1 MTDLVKSQY
10 MRVYKFILPFKF
22 SLILNPAYFLEL
34 TRSYEGPSLSEFDQG
49 FCTDQSLSLSAVS
62 ADGFLRPNKSIVL
75 EYPEP
80 NPAVAACLNY
90 STSLLSPLVALN
102 KNGLSPGSSL
112 STALGSPV
120 EGKSSTPYERVRFQR
135 PVLVSSL
142 DLSCVDLTPTHP
154 SWEVSFV
161 KAIFESP
168 KSCLESTWSPINLSA
183 APEGSVVSSGRS
195 PHPNTFDELQRS
207 WKEMVRQ
214 GSGLVPAVPDLRE
227 EQSSSNL
234 AI

>member
-1 MTDLVKSQY
+1 
-10 MRVYKFILPFKF
+10 MRLDQFIWPFKF
-22 SLILNPAYFLEL
+22 NLILNPAYFLEL
-34 TRSYEGPSLSEFDQG
+34 TRSYEGPSLSEFDRG
-49 FCTDQSLSLSAVS
+49 FCTDQSLSLS

-102 KNGLSPGSSL
+102 KNCLSPGSSL

-120 EGKSSTPYERVRFQR
+120 EGKSSTPYERVRFQK
-135 PVLVSSL
+135 PVLACLL
-142 DLSCVDLTPTHP
+142 DLSCVDLTTTHP

-161 KAIFESP
+161 KALVESP

-195 PHPNTFDELQRS
+195 PHPNTSDELQRS
-207 WKEMVRQ
+207 WKEMVRH
-214 GSGLVPAVPDLRE
+214 GSGPVPAVPDLRE

-234 AI
+234 AIW